1 MQMVASFRI
10 FFWFLCFP
18 ISRVIHTLFNWV
30 VYYCY
35 VFFVTQIHICMYN
48 VWVLCDE
55 YNSVFCFALL
65 YVLHCC
71 EVMLVICIVIFLDEW
86 MIFSPTPAVRFGWRI
101 AFLKT
106 KSNRT
111 KLKPHIN
118 SQPTN
123 YKLNSSQILSNSVH
137 DISHARCFSLS
148 QLQLLLHPSHAVISL
163 AASHSQSLTL
173 SNLNHGFTLP
183 HVLSIKKRC
192 IFCKLI
198 MQLVNLNAIS
208 KWKWLESGFMFLQF
222 DFAIFCFCN
231 FLCLQF
237 YVYAFWFCNI
247 VRLN

>member
-55 YNSVFCFALL
+55 YNSVFCSALL

-106 KSNRT
+106 KPNWNHILTVSPPITSSIHLRFSVTQYTISLTHAVSHSLNFNFFFIPLMLSSLSR
-111 KLKPHIN
+111 PHTH
-118 SQPTN
+118 S
-123 YKLNSSQILSNSVH
+123 L
-137 DISHARCFSLS
+137 SLS
-148 QLQLLLHPSHAVISL
+148 QISITVSRYL
-163 AASHSQSLTL
+163 TFSQ
-173 SNLNHGFTLP
+173 
-183 HVLSIKKRC
+183 
-192 IFCKLI
+192 
-198 MQLVNLNAIS
+198 
-208 KWKWLESGFMFLQF
+208 
-222 DFAIFCFCN
+222 
-231 FLCLQF
+231 
-237 YVYAFWFCNI
+237 
-247 VRLN
+247 